1 MAKERIGSNAIFSG
15 PQKGLT
21 TIDKHC
27 YAYSGRVTVT
37 TSATTL
43 LDFNTGKGYILADIQ
58 PTYFTADTGE
68 NVFYEIYI
76 NGSEIYASEIGSTT
90 ATTPYQDI
98 RILIPP
104 LSRFEVKGYAAS
116 ADRILGV
123 TLTGKVYK

>member
-1 MAKERIGSNAIFSG
+1 MAKKQIATFLAPG
-15 PQKGLT
+15 KGLSVLGN
-21 TIDKHC
+21 HC
-27 YAYSGRVTVT
+27 YAYSGRITVT

-43 LDFNTGKGYILADIQ
+43 LDFSVGKEYILADIQ

-76 NGSEIYASEIGSTT
+76 NGSEVYASEIGSTT

-98 RILIPP
+98 KILIPP

-123 TLTGKVYK
+123 TLTGRLYA